1 MLFPNDT
8 FYCSGIGTMFNLLKL
23 HLNKILLIIS
33 LLIISIFVSLSLGDI
48 KSWDRIDWLDVAGEG
63 GCAIALATWM
73 IFILGSRP
81 QGRVTDLLTLGLG
94 FMFLAFWQDTL
105 DEFIQLPNSLLWDQM
120 ESIAMPL
127 GVMLLTYGLYH
138 WHQEQLALNYQLR
151 KRELVF
157 REHRAF
163 DQLTLTGQCE
173 YISQQLASYKNT
185 SRKQSLVF
193 LMLDINDFSH
203 FNRQFGNQE
212 GDRLLLEMCELI
224 LLNLRQQDLI
234 CRYAGDRF
242 AVILPDTS
250 LTQGRQIAAEI
261 KQAVK
266 HFAFKVP
273 QSSNSQFQNLS
284 IGCVQWRTEHNNDL
298 ALESTE
304 KLLERANFALLK
316 DKPIHLASVS
326 GLA

>member
-1 MLFPNDT
+1 
-8 FYCSGIGTMFNLLKL
+8 MFSLLKS
-23 HLNKILLIIS
+23 HLNTLLLIIS
-33 LLIISIFVSLSLGDI
+33 VLIISIFVSLSLGEI
-48 KSWDRIDWLDVAGEG
+48 KSWDQIDWLDVAGEG
-63 GCAIALATWM
+63 GCAIALAIWI

-81 QGRVTDLLTLGLG
+81 QGRVTDLLALGLG
-94 FMFLAFWQDTL
+94 LMFYAFCQDTF
-105 DEFIQLPNSLLWDQM
+105 DEFIQLPSSTLWNQM
-120 ESIAMPL
+120 ESITMPL
-127 GVMLLTYGLYH
+127 GILLLTHGLYH
-138 WHQEQLALNYQLR
+138 WHQEQLVLNYQLR

-163 DQLTLTGQCE
+163 DQLTLTGQFE
-173 YISQQLASYKNT
+173 YLSQQLLTHKNI

-212 GDRLLLEMCELI
+212 GDRLLLEICEVI

-242 AVILPDTS
+242 AIILPNTTF
-250 LTQGRQIAAEI
+250 TQGRQIAAEL

-266 HFAFKVP
+266 YFAFKVP
-273 QSSNSQFQNLS
+273 QSSASQFQSLS
-284 IGCVQWRTEHNNDL
+284 IGCVQWQAEKNDSM

-304 KLLERANFALLK
+304 RLLERANFALLK
-316 DKPIHLASVS
+316 DKPMQLVPVSDLA
-326 GLA
+326 

>member
-1 MLFPNDT
+1 
-8 FYCSGIGTMFNLLKL
+8 MFSLLKL

-33 LLIISIFVSLSLGDI
+33 LLIISIFVSLSFGEI
-48 KSWDRIDWLDVAGEG
+48 KSWNEIDWLDVASEG
-63 GCAIALATWM
+63 GCAIALAIWM

-81 QGRVTDLLTLGLG
+81 QGRVTGLLALGLG

-105 DEFIQLPNSLLWDQM
+105 DEFIKLPHSLLWDQM

-127 GVMLLTYGLYH
+127 GVLLLTYGLYH

-163 DQLTLTGQCE
+163 DQLTLTGQFE
-173 YISQQLASYKNT
+173 YLSQQLISHKNS
-185 SRKQSLVF
+185 SRKKSLVF
-193 LMLDINDFSH
+193 LILDINDFSH
-203 FNRQFGNQE
+203 FNRKFGHQE
-212 GDRLLLEMCELI
+212 GDRLLLEMCELV

-234 CRYAGDRF
+234 CRYAADRF
-242 AVILPDTS
+242 AIILPDTS
-250 LTQGRQIAAEI
+250 LTQGRQISAEL

-273 QSSNSQFQNLS
+273 QSSTSQFQSLS
-284 IGCVQWRTEHNNDL
+284 IGCVQWQTERNASI
-298 ALESTE
+298 ALETTE
-304 KLLERANFALLK
+304 KLLERANIALLK
-316 DKPIHLASVS
+316 DKPIHLFNVS
-326 GLA
+326 DLA

>member
-1 MLFPNDT
+1 
-8 FYCSGIGTMFNLLKL
+8 MFSLLKL

-33 LLIISIFVSLSLGDI
+33 LLIISTFVSLSLGQI
-48 KSWDRIDWLDVAGEG
+48 TSWDNIDWLDVAGEG
-63 GCAIALATWM
+63 GCAIALAIWI

-81 QGRVTDLLTLGLG
+81 QGRVSDLLALGLG
-94 FMFLAFWQDTL
+94 FMLFAFWQDTL

-127 GVMLLTYGLYH
+127 GILLLTYGLYH
-138 WHQEQLALNYQLR
+138 WHQEQLALNHQLR

-163 DQLTLTGQCE
+163 DQLTLTGQFE
-173 YISQQLASYKNT
+173 YLSQQLTSHKNI
-185 SRKQSLVF
+185 SRKQSLV
-193 LMLDINDFSH
+193 LLILDINDFSE

-212 GDRLLLEMCELI
+212 GDRLLLEICELI

-242 AVILPDTS
+242 AIILPDTS
-250 LTQGRQIAAEI
+250 LTQGRQIAAEL
-261 KQAVK
+261 KQAIK

-273 QSSNSQFQNLS
+273 QSSTSQFQSVS
-284 IGCVQWRTEHNNDL
+284 IGCAHWKRSSRKSSWRRHQSWWPVRTLGTKQRRGHPMGRPLHFSVLVVL
-298 ALESTE
+298 A
-304 KLLERANFALLK
+304 F
-316 DKPIHLASVS
+316 
-326 GLA
+326 